1 MRATGQVGTLEGPLD
16 ENERRIVASRAILGE
31 WIGGSGGGWQD
42 SGGVW
47 PGIKLIEGVEAN
59 KDDPEYGISKGRLL
73 PRHHIFPKE
82 EIPPGSRRKLEESLV
97 LVHGGMAQD
106 VGPILEMVTEKYLL
120 RSASEW
126 KARQDAIR
134 LLDQMIAALKQ
145 GNIEQVGRLTQ
156 QNFDGPLKAIIPWA
170 TNEYT
175 EAIIE
180 QVDEEFGND
189 FWGFWMLGGMAGGG
203 MGFLFAPWKRL
214 EAQKRLREILQANKT
229 RLESALPFAMD
240 PVTYEFSINENGTS
254 ATLRNGSDA
263 LLPTS
268 YYQATLPRLLRQD
281 NYKLSL
287 IHI

>member
-1 MRATGQVGTLEGPLD
+1 
-16 ENERRIVASRAILGE
+16 
-31 WIGGSGGGWQD
+31 
-42 SGGVW
+42 
-47 PGIKLIEGVEAN
+47 
-59 KDDPEYGISKGRLL
+59 
-73 PRHHIFPKE
+73 
-82 EIPPGSRRKLEESLV
+82 
-97 LVHGGMAQD
+97 MAQD

-203 MGFLFAPWKRL
+203 MGFL
-214 EAQKRLREILQANKT
+214 
-229 RLESALPFAMD
+229 
-240 PVTYEFSINENGTS
+240 
-254 ATLRNGSDA
+254 
-263 LLPTS
+263 LL
-268 YYQATLPRLLRQD
+268 LG
-281 NYKLSL
+281 KG
-287 IHI
+287 